1 MKEIELVNGKGYALV
16 DDDDYEELSQYKW
29 YALSSDRYTTY
40 AWRKSRRDDGRITVR
55 MHRQIMDAPA
65 GKQVDHINHD
75 GLDNRRENLRLC
87 SPSQNMRNS
96 RKRKGTSSRYKGVY
110 WQKDRSAWRAQAYLN
125 GKLIYLGTFRDE
137 DDAARA
143 YNDWLAENAP
153 RFGTFNDV

>member
-40 AWRKSRRDDGRITVR
+40 AWRKSCRDDGRITVR

-96 RKRKGTSSRYKGVY
+96 RKRKGTSSRYKGVC
-110 WQKDRSAWRAQAYLN
+110 WVSRDRKWEAKA
-125 GKLIYLGTFRDE
+125 KLDNVTIYLGYHDSE

>member
-1 MKEIELVNGKGYALV
+1 MKKIKLANGKGFALV
-16 DDDDYEELSQYKW
+16 DDEDYEELS
-29 YALSSDRYTTY
+29 RYHWQAKRRRHATY
-40 AWRKSRRDDGRITVR
+40 ACRGARIDGRQTKIN
-55 MHRQIMDAPA
+55 MHRQIMSAAADME
-65 GKQVDHINHD
+65 VDHVNHN
-75 GLDNRRENLRLC
+75 GLDNQRSNLRLATR
-87 SPSQNMRNS
+87 SQNMRNS

-153 RFGTFNDV
+153 KFGTFNDV